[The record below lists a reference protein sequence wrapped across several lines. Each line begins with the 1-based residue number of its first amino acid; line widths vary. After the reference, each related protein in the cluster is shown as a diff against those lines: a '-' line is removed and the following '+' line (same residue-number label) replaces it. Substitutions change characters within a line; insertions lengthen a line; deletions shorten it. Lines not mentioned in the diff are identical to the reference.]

1 MPEMTVEDIHR
12 FLGAHFPQIDSLNL
26 RVERV
31 ESKLVRL
38 RLPHQENQLRPGG
51 TISGPTMML
60 LADVTMYVLV
70 LSAVGPRP
78 LAVTTGLAINFLR
91 KPGPADLIAEGVPLR
106 IGRRLA
112 VGAVTLFSDGEADPV
127 AHATL
132 TYSIPPPIEP
142 A

>member
-1 MPEMTVEDIHR
+1 MPEMTAEDIHR
-12 FLGAHFPQIDSLNL
+12 FLGAHFPQIESLGL

-51 TISGPTMML
+51 TVSGPTMML

-78 LAVTTGLAINFLR
+78 LAVTTGLTINFLR
-91 KPGPADLIAEGVPLR
+91 KPTQCDLLAEGKM
-106 IGRRLA
+106 IKAGKRLA
-112 VGAVTLFSDGEADPV
+112 VMEVSIFSDTEMV
-127 AHATL
+127 AHATG
-132 TYSIPPPIEP
+132 TYSIPPIE
-142 A
+142 AA

>member
-1 MPEMTVEDIHR
+1 MPEMTAQDIDR
-12 FLGAHFPQIDSLNL
+12 FLGEHFPQIGSLSL
-26 RVERV
+26 QVERV

-38 RLPHQENQLRPGG
+38 RLPHQESQLRPGG
-51 TISGPTMML
+51 TVSGPTMMM

-78 LAVTTGLAINFLR
+78 LAVTTGLTINFLR
-91 KPGPADLIAEGVPLR
+91 KPAPLDLIAEGVPLR

-132 TYSIPPPIEP
+132 TYTIPPPGE
-142 A
+142 AA